1 VRQEHKKKKMSKK
14 QDQELTFEAAF
25 QELEETVQ
33 RLEGGELTL
42 DEAIALF
49 ERGQALVQLCDE
61 KLEQAELR
69 VNQLLPDG
77 DQVPFERNL

>member
-1 VRQEHKKKKMSKK
+1 MSDAKAK
-14 QDQELTFEAAF
+14 DLTFEAAF
-25 QELEETVQ
+25 QELEETVE

-49 ERGQALVQLCDE
+49 ERGQALAQLCDE

-69 VNQLLPDG
+69 VSQLLPDADG
-77 DQVPFERNL
+77 GYSTVPFEREA

>member
-1 VRQEHKKKKMSKK
+1 MSEKKDK
-14 QDQELTFEAAF
+14 ELTFEAAF

-33 RLEGGELTL
+33 LLENGELTL

-49 ERGQALVQLCDE
+49 ERGQVLARLCDE

-69 VNQLLPDG
+69 VDQLLPDADG
-77 DQVPFERNL
+77 GYRKEPFERDA

>member
-1 VRQEHKKKKMSKK
+1 MSEKKDK
-14 QDQELTFEAAF
+14 EPTFEVAF

-33 RLEGGELTL
+33 RLENGELTL

-49 ERGQALVQLCDE
+49 ERGQVLARLCDE

-69 VNQLLPDG
+69 VDQLLPDADG
-77 DQVPFERNL
+77 GYRKAPFERDA